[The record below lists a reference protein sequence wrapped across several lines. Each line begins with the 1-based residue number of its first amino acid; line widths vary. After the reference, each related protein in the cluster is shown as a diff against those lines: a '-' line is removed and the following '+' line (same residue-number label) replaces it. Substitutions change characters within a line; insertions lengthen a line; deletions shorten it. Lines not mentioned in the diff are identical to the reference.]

1 MSLIIGGAMCALG
14 GLLLVSGVN
23 RGVTALTLYR
33 NAATPVRKVAQTDGP
48 VEFDGIAEPSADT
61 GIRCPVFGQRRPVLP
76 GMDGDERRVQD
87 RRRRRRTTRARK
99 TGETRQHAVVMV
111 AR

>member
-48 VEFDGIAEPSADT
+48 VE
-61 GIRCPVFGQRRPVLP
+61 
-76 GMDGDERRVQD
+76 
-87 RRRRRRTTRARK
+87 
-99 TGETRQHAVVMV
+99 
-111 AR
+111 